1 MFKKIF
7 TIFLIVC
14 FTCVTTGAASQE
26 LENQLGK
33 VTSINSGDPAPF
45 SGILLDSIA
54 GAKFIAKSRYCAEE
68 LELRLQKEFQIQL
81 TSKQLSIDLLQGQYD
96 TLQNT
101 HNQLLLQKE
110 KEINQL
116 NEIIKDEID
125 DHSHWWFA
133 GGIVAGILLSIGIF
147 YAAVEVQN

>member
-7 TIFLIVC
+7 TIFIALC
-14 FTCVTTGAASQE
+14 FICTTTKAAAQD
-26 LENQLGK
+26 LENEAGK
-33 VTSINSGDPAPF
+33 VTAINEGEQAPF

-54 GAKFIAKSRYCAEE
+54 GAKFIAKSKYCAEE
-68 LELRLQKEFQIQL
+68 LELKIKKDFEVEL
-81 TSKQLSIDLLQGQYD
+81 TNKQLAIDLLQTQYD
-96 TLQNT
+96 TLKNT
-101 HNQLLLQKE
+101 HEQLLVQKE
-110 KEINQL
+110 KEIDQL

-133 GGIVAGILLSIGIF
+133 GGIVAGVLLSIGIF

>member
-1 MFKKIF
+1 MFKKAF
-7 TIFLIVC
+7 TIFLTICFVC
-14 FTCVTTGAASQE
+14 ATTTATANE
-26 LENQLGK
+26 LENEEGR
-33 VTSINSGDPAPF
+33 VTSISAGEDAPF

-54 GAKFIAKSRYCAEE
+54 GAKFIAKSKYCSEE
-68 LELRLQKEFQIQL
+68 LEIKLRKEFQL
-81 TSKQLSIDLLQGQYD
+81 EMNNKQLAFDLLQGQYT

-101 HNQLLLQKE
+101 HSQLMIQKE
-110 KEINQL
+110 KEIIQL

-133 GGIVAGILLSIGIF
+133 GGIIAGVILSIGIF

>member
-7 TIFLIVC
+7 TIFLTMCFVC
-14 FTCVTTGAASQE
+14 MTVNVSAQE
-26 LENQLGK
+26 LENQEGK
-33 VTSINSGDPAPF
+33 VTSISTGEAAPY

-54 GAKFIAKSRYCAEE
+54 GAKFIAKSKYCAEE
-68 LELRLQKEFQIQL
+68 LELRLKKDFQTQIVN
-81 TSKQLSIDLLQGQYD
+81 KQLSIDLLRGQFD

-101 HNQLLLQKE
+101 HNQLLVQKE

-133 GGIVAGILLSIGIF
+133 GGIVAGVLLSIGIF

>member
-7 TIFLIVC
+7 TIFVTVC
-14 FTCVTTGAASQE
+14 FICMTTNVAAE
-26 LENQLGK
+26 EIENEDGK
-33 VTSINSGDPAPF
+33 VTSVSSGETAPY

-54 GAKFIAKSRYCAEE
+54 GAKFIAKSKYCSAET
-68 LELRLQKEFQIQL
+68 ELRLQKQFESQL
-81 TSKQLSIDLLQGQYD
+81 INKQLKIDLLQIQYD
-96 TLQNT
+96 TLKDT
-101 HNQLLLQKE
+101 HEQLSIQKE
-110 KEINQL
+110 KEIVQL

-133 GGIVAGILLSIGIF
+133 GGIVAGVLLSIGIF

>member
-7 TIFLIVC
+7 IFFLIVC
-14 FTCVTTGAASQE
+14 FVCLTTNVAAQE
-26 LENQLGK
+26 LENQEGR
-33 VTSINSGDPAPF
+33 VTSISIDEKAPY

-68 LELRLQKEFQIQL
+68 LELRLNKQFEVKL
-81 TSKQLSIDLLQGQYD
+81 TNKQLAIDLLQTQYD
-96 TLQNT
+96 ILNKT
-101 HNQLLLQKE
+101 HNQLLAQKE

-116 NEIIKDEID
+116 NEIIKDEIGD
-125 DHSHWWFA
+125 YSHWWFA
-133 GGIVAGILLSIGIF
+133 GGVVMGIVLSIGIF